1 MKRINLMISSVVAL
15 VLIVL
20 VYFRN
25 FRLSLPILNYSDKWI
40 FVLSVFGLGLEFWRK
55 KKNILFG
62 KEVTVFLLLI
72 LISVVVSVFG
82 LNPGNSLLEVRFLIT
97 GFLLYLFFVV
107 KNNEKIDYFLFLWMG
122 LNLFVGIVSL
132 LSLLWPEIVLSW
144 LGYFFDNGYLAVFSY
159 DFLRGRIIPVG
170 AIYLS
175 FLMPV
180 CYLMMR
186 KKGFFGLASLLIFC
200 LSVFSVIISNYRA
213 SFILVIFGIL
223 MLVKRVKKRLVLFT
237 FLIIICSIV
246 VSSKV
251 LGFSVFDRFLVKND
265 LDTDSLSSRIY
276 YLVEAVDVFK
286 TRPFLG
292 VGLGNFGFATDLLAI
307 RQKENNKHLSEYYL
321 LGDPHSSLFSWLAET
336 GLFGISCYLL
346 FLYLFFKKDL
356 FVVSGGLYKGEKFN
370 FIYILIASSW
380 IYVLGSFLDAWPPF
394 LFYNFCIFRGIL
406 GSYYK
411 EI

>member
-1 MKRINLMISSVVAL
+1 MISSVVAL

-186 KKGFFGLASLLIFC
+186 KKGFFW
-200 LSVFSVIISNYRA
+200 
-213 SFILVIFGIL
+213 
-223 MLVKRVKKRLVLFT
+223 
-237 FLIIICSIV
+237 
-246 VSSKV
+246 
-251 LGFSVFDRFLVKND
+251 
-265 LDTDSLSSRIY
+265 
-276 YLVEAVDVFK
+276 
-286 TRPFLG
+286 
-292 VGLGNFGFATDLLAI
+292 VGEFA
-307 RQKENNKHLSEYYL
+307 Y
-321 LGDPHSSLFSWLAET
+321 
-336 GLFGISCYLL
+336 
-346 FLYLFFKKDL
+346 
-356 FVVSGGLYKGEKFN
+356 
-370 FIYILIASSW
+370 
-380 IYVLGSFLDAWPPF
+380 F
-394 LFYNFCIFRGIL
+394 LFISFFCNYF
-406 GSYYK
+406 
-411 EI
+411 